1 MSALLERSQPPYE
14 AAAMRVPDLTE
25 VIAVERQ
32 AYPVPWTHGNFVDSL
47 AAGYPAEVLRGSR
60 AELLGYWVAMPGVD
74 ELHLLN
80 ITVTPA
86 WQGRGLAVAMLD
98 RLVDECRRRGLT
110 QLWLEVRLGN
120 ERAREVYRRYGFA
133 EVGKRRAYYPVQ
145 QGPREDAVL
154 MSLAVP
160 A

>member
-1 MSALLERSQPPYE
+1 
-14 AAAMRVPDLTE
+14 V
-25 VIAVERQ
+25 
-32 AYPVPWTHGNFVDSL
+32 
-47 AAGYPAEVLRGSR
+47 
-60 AELLGYWVAMPGVD
+60 
-74 ELHLLN
+74 
-80 ITVTPA
+80 
-86 WQGRGLAVAMLD
+86 
-98 RLVDECRRRGLT
+98 